1 MKRLIGQGS
10 KSLPDLPDVT
20 LIEKAL
26 EQIYLL
32 LLQHSFDIPDFLLTS
47 QVCQAIAHHPK
58 AKNAFFTSLTGIGD
72 IAVAC
77 KRIQKEDKILQREA
91 FQFLEK
97 YVRLS
102 DMSKL
107 LLSVKWIT
115 LPDLLVEEVYSS
127 SSKEWREIRTSDVIR
142 VASALLS
149 EKEEEAKDSSSPL
162 MNRLR
167 IVTDALTSSPS
178 SSYILPS
185 SFHNIST
192 ASTPLLRHSASL
204 FTLLRSLFFEAEV
217 SHYRDYLPSNDGI
230 TSIDVLSR

>member
-1 MKRLIGQGS
+1 MKRLISQGS

-107 LLSVKWIT
+107 LLSVNWIA

-149 EKEEEAKDSSSPL
+149 EKEEAKDSSSPL
-162 MNRLR
+162 MNKLK

-185 SFHNIST
+185 SFST
-192 ASTPLLRHSASL
+192 TNPILLHSASL
-204 FTLLRSLFFEAEV
+204 FTLLRTLFLEAEV
-217 SHYRDYLPSNDGI
+217 SP
-230 TSIDVLSR
+230 LSRLSSS

>member
-1 MKRLIGQGS
+1 MKRLISQGS
-10 KSLPDLPDVT
+10 NALPDLPDVT

-58 AKNAFFTSLTGIGD
+58 AKSAFFTSLAGIGD
-72 IAVAC
+72 VAVAC
-77 KRIQKEDKILQREA
+77 KRIQKEDRILQRDG
-91 FQFLEK
+91 FQFLER

-102 DMSKL
+102 DMDKL
-107 LLSVKWIT
+107 LLSVKWIA

-149 EKEEEAKDSSSPL
+149 EKEEAKDLSSPL

-167 IVTDALTSSPS
+167 TVTDTLTSSPS

-185 SFHNIST
+185 SFHQIST
-192 ASTPLLRHSASL
+192 APTPILRHSASL
-204 FTLLRSLFFEAEV
+204 FTLLRSLFLEAEV
-217 SHYRDYLPSNDGI
+217 SHCLDYPPSIDGM